1 MVTLHTTK
9 QLSTLGCCYT
19 FLLAV
24 SFEWP
29 AGACNVNICA
39 VLSTASNILTAWY
52 LLCLC
57 KKVNIAKIKPV
68 MKKGLSISIFW
79 QLLRC
84 EVILQFSRMTLCFAV
99 YIHSIYL
106 HVFCVSIFTWT
117 SICSMVS
124 ECTRL
129 NHGTTQSKEMYHVR
143 AVHWLLLA
151 WGSAEQNCSEKFLQ
165 CPLLPLQ
172 LDRVFMPHCS

>member
-1 MVTLHTTK
+1 MSVL
-9 QLSTLGCCYT
+9 CCP
-19 FLLAV
+19 L
-24 SFEWP
+24 
-29 AGACNVNICA
+29 
-39 VLSTASNILTAWY
+39 TASNILTAWY

-68 MKKGLSISIFW
+68 LKKGLSSISIFW

-84 EVILQFSRMTLCFAV
+84 EVILQFSCFAI
-99 YIHSIYL
+99 YIYRVWCL

-117 SICSMVS
+117 SICSMVN

-151 WGSAEQNCSEKFLQ
+151 WGSAEQNCSEKFLHWLESCSWMEGSQ
-165 CPLLPLQ
+165 CLCLTVHSVWKLRTQ
-172 LDRVFMPHCS
+172 RFS